1 MKNIFFSVLL
11 MATATLTTNAQD
23 IALIADPH
31 VMAPELVITRGGQAY
46 NADIANNRKL
56 LEQSAEIFTA
66 IVDSLLAEQP
76 ALVLIPGDL
85 TKDGEMVSHQ
95 LVANQ
100 LARLTQQGI
109 RVLVVPGNHDVDS
122 HAAYQYNGDSRTAVA
137 ACSAQEFATLYNDY
151 GYGEALQRDPSSLS
165 YVAEPIQ
172 GLRVLALDT
181 RTGELPDA
189 SLQWALKQADLAH
202 KEGKRT
208 IAMMHHQL
216 LHHFD
221 GQETVMASSLVQN
234 DEAIRDSLIAHQVGI
249 VMTGHFH
256 FNDISTYVAA
266 NGLDSITE
274 ISTGSSIT
282 YPCSF
287 RWMTLEEQSLTIATR
302 YVNRIGT
309 VDDLLS
315 YSRTWMATHVPVV
328 VESLIGSIWDKAETM
343 LLEKAG
349 SIQGLDEALIRHFL
363 DSVPATTEGKVAL
376 FNEYLGEDLTKVV
389 LIHSEGNEN
398 ENENNTDQLQ
408 QDLQDDFSNII
419 AAITNDGF
427 DGVWKDLFFY
437 KITER
442 QALSLA
448 APVIWQ
454 KIQPI
459 VQSILG
465 DISYMRTAD
474 AEGDPIAN
482 PQARVTN
489 DLFVGLLFPEVPKD
503 KTTDLDAT
511 SKPVSNGVA
520 YDILGRPVSATTEH
534 GVYIQDGKVSVTLP
548 CRHP

>member
-23 IALIADPH
+23 IALI
-31 VMAPELVITRGGQAY
+31 
-46 NADIANNRKL
+46 
-56 LEQSAEIFTA
+56 SAEIFTA

-216 LHHFD
+216 LHHFA

-266 NGLDSITE
+266 NGQDSITE

-427 DGVWKDLFFY
+427 DGVWKDLFIY

-442 QALSLA
+442 QALSIA
-448 APVIWQ
+448 APGIWK

-474 AEGDPIAN
+474 EGGDPIAN